1 MATKFEIIFVVSNI
15 LQFLEITHSLFGKI
29 LGNENTTKYTQGQFL
44 EHNLCQS

>member
-29 LGNENTTKYTQGQFL
+29 LGNERTIAQGQFL
-44 EHNLCQS
+44 EHNLCQN